1 MDWPGARRVRRGA
14 ARGAFV
20 ARSSKAEARGAKPL
34 LFPLLRPTGRGA
46 ASSVVLCVVR
56 TPKPPRSLAT
66 VAPSQGAAVAGS
78 GWQRTSSSAR
88 GSVAAG
94 PGEGGLHLFSLARR
108 GNTSGGERLCA
119 HDQSEEAG
127 FWRTRL
133 AHQEPRSVPA
143 AVRALRASHATL
155 DLVVAALRARA
166 AGGKKLRLTLR
177 VRMMPGRLRSGGRR
191 KEVLTHT
198 RAVGWRRADVES
210 EESVPGVGSREK
222 ETLSAG
228 HQRDGRSV
236 AGVGRTGARFEIT
249 ECFRAPAAPSEA
261 FAQTVRNSA

>member
-1 MDWPGARRVRRGA
+1 MDGPGARRMRRGA

-20 ARSSKAEARGAKPL
+20 ARSSKAEARGAKPR

-46 ASSVVLCVVR
+46 ASSFVLCVVR
-56 TPKPPRSLAT
+56 TAKPCQCPRSLAT
-66 VAPSQGAAVAGS
+66 VAPPRGAAVAGS
-78 GWQRTSSSAR
+78 GWQRTSSAR

-119 HDQSEEAG
+119 HEQSEEAG

-198 RAVGWRRADVES
+198 RAVG
-210 EESVPGVGSREK
+210 
-222 ETLSAG
+222 
-228 HQRDGRSV
+228 
-236 AGVGRTGARFEIT
+236 
-249 ECFRAPAAPSEA
+249 
-261 FAQTVRNSA
+261 